1 VSVTFGIL
9 GSVLETSARLLRL
22 LSLLQSRHMW
32 SGDELAE
39 RLRVDVRTVR
49 RDMDRLRTLGYVI
62 HSASGTGGG
71 YRLEAG
77 ARMPPLLP
85 DDDEAVAVAIGLRLA
100 GMGGVAGI
108 DDSSARA
115 LGKLDQVL
123 PGRLRSR
130 IGALL
135 AATVAVP
142 PDRSWPVVDPAT
154 LTTIAEACRDL
165 IRLRFDYRSH
175 DGAISNRLAE
185 PHRLV
190 TWGRRWYLVAWDVHV
205 CDWRTFR
212 VDRIEDPVTGAEFTP
227 RRLPTDNAATYVAR
241 GVSAAAWRYHATVT
255 VNAPAEVV
263 AERITAAVGAVKPVD
278 DHTCVLETGADTLDT
293 LALYLGLLGADFHVT
308 DPPELTEHI
317 RSLAARYTRATP

>member
-1 VSVTFGIL
+1 MVGIV

-22 LSLLQSRHMW
+22 LSLLQSRHLW

-39 RLRVDVRTVR
+39 QLRVDVRTVR
-49 RDMDRLRTLGYVI
+49 RDMDRLRNLGYVI
-62 HSASGTGGG
+62 NSVSGTGGG
-71 YRLEAG
+71 YRLQAG
-77 ARMPPLLP
+77 ARMPPLLL

-108 DDSSARA
+108 DDVSAQA

-123 PGRLRSR
+123 PGRLRNR
-130 IGALL
+130 VGALL
-135 AATVAVP
+135 AATVRVP
-142 PDRSWPVVDPAT
+142 PDSSWPVVDPAT
-154 LTTIAEACRDL
+154 LATIAEACRDL

-175 DGAISNRLAE
+175 DGATSSRLVE

-205 CDWRTFR
+205 QEWRTFR
-212 VDRIEDPVTGAEFTP
+212 VDRIEGPVTGAEFTP
-227 RRLPTDNAATYVAR
+227 RRLPTDNVAAYVAR
-241 GVSAAAWRYHATVT
+241 SVSAAAWRYHATVT
-255 VNAPAEVV
+255 VHAPAEVV
-263 AERITAAVGAVKPVD
+263 AKRITPAVGVVMPVD
-278 DHTCVLETGADTLDT
+278 EHTCVLETGADTMDT

-308 DPPELTEHI
+308 DPPELIEHI